1 MNPNYNLMRLANLYG
16 GMNKFAAGDMP
27 AGDATGTL
35 AGKGP
40 VDFGIMARELMKLS
54 PEQRL
59 KVLQQN
65 PEMFNDAD
73 RAGLTTLF
81 TEKPDH
87 ASKVL
92 PELGKLNQAARMAAY
107 KNEGAALNRQNA
119 GNVDIFSKAYGEPA
133 TLGEKVKHY
142 GNEAWEWAK
151 ENPWLAGGIGAGAL
165 GLGGLGAYYAMKD
178 DEEEERKK
186 SASFIDPYVAQVLAQ
201 DYLTK
206 MAAANGVPSVAA
218 GVTGLGNYTRMF

>member
-16 GMNKFAAGDMP
+16 GMNKYAAGE
-27 AGDATGTL
+27 GDPTGTL

-40 VDFGIMARELMKLS
+40 ADFGVMVKELMKLS

-59 KVLQQN
+59 KVVQQN
-65 PEMFNDAD
+65 PEMFAAAD
-73 RAGLTTLF
+73 RAGITRLL

-87 ASKVL
+87 AGNVL
-92 PELGKLNQAARMAAY
+92 PELAKLSPTARMAAY
-107 KNEGAALNRQNA
+107 KHEGDALNRQAA
-119 GNVDIFSKAYGEPA
+119 GNVDIFSKGYGEPA

-218 GVTGLGNYTRMF
+218 GVTGLGNYTKMF